1 MSGGT
6 ERPLALDEATGPGS
20 VDGAAKGTP
29 ILEGVDLVREYRM
42 PRRSLREPGEVVRAL
57 DGVSIAIEEGETFG
71 IVGESGSGKSTL
83 SRILMALDQ
92 PTEGTVVYAGRQVS
106 NASERQLRFLR
117 RDVQMILQDPMSS
130 LNPRMRVGRL
140 ISEPLSALGIEGNH
154 RDRVSELLDAVGLS
168 DDVVDRYP
176 HQFSGG
182 QRQRIAIAR
191 ALAPG
196 PRVIVADEPVSAL
209 DVSVRAQILN
219 LLTDLAEQF
228 RLTLVMVS
236 HDLSVVR
243 YLCDRIA
250 VMHQGR
256 IVETGETEQIY
267 CDPQQPYTRKLL
279 AAVPTL
285 DGNLL
290 NRYARSDA

>member
-1 MSGGT
+1 MKGGT
-6 ERPLALDEATGPGS
+6 DRVAGSDEVTGPDRTS
-20 VDGAAKGTP
+20 GTP

-42 PRRSLREPGEVVRAL
+42 PRRSLREPGAVVRAL

-92 PTEGTVVYAGRQVS
+92 PTEGTVRYAGRQVS
-106 NASERQLRFLR
+106 GTRERRLRFLR

-140 ISEPLSALGIEGNH
+140 ISEPLSALGIDCDH
-154 RDRVSELLDAVGLS
+154 RDRVGELLNAVGLS

-256 IVETGETEQIY
+256 IVETGDTEQIY
-267 CDPQQPYTRKLL
+267 SDPQQAYTRKLL

-285 DGNLL
+285 EGDLL